1 MSQRFSLLILIVT
14 VALATPVKGRKAD
27 MQPASLRKTATH
39 VIVGNVVG
47 IYERTEVK
55 GDWRYTRYVAEIR
68 VTDTEKGEGIDESGM
83 VYARYWKRRWIAAGH
98 MPTSTVGYRGLP
110 REGETVRVYLA
121 RNAYDGFGHDNKD
134 GWFNVIGANGFERLK
149 TKPSK

>member
-1 MSQRFSLLILIVT
+1 MT
-14 VALATPVKGRKAD
+14 
-27 MQPASLRKTATH
+27 RKTEARDSAFLASYENYACPLFH
-39 VIVGNVVG
+39 CNVVG

-98 MPTSTVGYRGLP
+98 MPRRQWATEAYPEKEKQCECISLETLTTVSVTTTRMVGLTSLVQMGSRG
-110 REGETVRVYLA
+110 
-121 RNAYDGFGHDNKD
+121 
-134 GWFNVIGANGFERLK
+134 
-149 TKPSK
+149 

>member
-47 IYERTEVK
+47 IY
-55 GDWRYTRYVAEIR
+55 
-68 VTDTEKGEGIDESGM
+68 
-83 VYARYWKRRWIAAGH
+83 
-98 MPTSTVGYRGLP
+98 
-110 REGETVRVYLA
+110 
-121 RNAYDGFGHDNKD
+121 
-134 GWFNVIGANGFERLK
+134 
-149 TKPSK
+149 